1 MCLFYILLLSLS
13 EHIDFNFAYLISAS
27 VIILMITF
35 YSLAVFKM
43 KKLSAL
49 LLLILSVLYS
59 YLYVILQASDYA
71 LLLGSAG
78 LVIMLSLTMYLTRNI
93 NWYNT
98 ELKPA

>member
-1 MCLFYILLLSLS
+1 MF
-13 EHIDFNFAYLISAS
+13 
-27 VIILMITF
+27 
-35 YSLAVFKM
+35 
-43 KKLSAL
+43 
-49 LLLILSVLYS
+49 LYS

>member
-1 MCLFYILLLSLS
+1 
-13 EHIDFNFAYLISAS
+13 
-27 VIILMITF
+27 MITF
-35 YSLAVFKM
+35 YSFAVFKM

-49 LLLILSVLYS
+49 LFLILSVLYT